1 MNYKEI
7 VEDLVNKGSDNIKK
21 KTVVLNDNKPILEK
35 EDFNVIEGNPRYWG
49 TDKYGRITGAIALLS
64 KNTIPII
71 TEKELEYP
79 RPYGWNENLEK
90 VKGVFESC
98 HIIAYNLSAQNTT
111 KENLF
116 IGTNDLNTS
125 IMKQIENEVN
135 NYIQNNY
142 YKVLY
147 KVTVKYKGKD
157 QIPLGI
163 LIEAQAIDD
172 EFSICSFCYNI
183 EKYFKFNYSDGSII
197 YDHRYLEKE
206 KTTLKNDKN
215 KIIEKTNKKETK
227 KAKTENKNI
236 EVKRDY
242 YINIKTKECHY
253 SKECEKLK
261 DVEAKY
267 IQGTRTTES
276 VILENEFKMCN
287 KCNTDKD

>member
-1 MNYKEI
+1 MNYKKI
-7 VEDLVNKGSDNIKK
+7 VEDLVKKGADNIKK
-21 KTVVLNDNKPILEK
+21 KTVILNDNKPILEK
-35 EDFNVIEGNPRYWG
+35 EDFNVAEGIPKYLG

-90 VKGVFESC
+90 VNGVFESC

-116 IGTNDLNTS
+116 IGTNDLNTG

-135 NYIQNNY
+135 KYIKNNDF
-142 YKVLY
+142 KVLY
-147 KVTVKYKGKD
+147 KVTVKYKGTD

-163 LIEAQAIDD
+163 LIEVQAIDD

-183 EKYFKFNYSDGSII
+183 EKYFKFNYSDGKMI
-197 YDHRYLEKE
+197 YDNRNLRKSKDNGKVTEE
-206 KTTLKNDKN
+206 QD
-215 KIIEKTNKKETK
+215 
-227 KAKTENKNI
+227 KAKKENKNI
-236 EVKRDY
+236 EAKRDY

-261 DVEAKY
+261 DIEAKY
-267 IQGTRTTES
+267 VQGTRTTES
-276 VILENEFKMCN
+276 VILKNEIELCN
-287 KCNTDKD
+287 ICINPNKLKKNKN

>member
-7 VEDLVNKGSDNIKK
+7 VEDLVNNGADNIKK
-21 KTVVLNDNKPILEK
+21 KTVILNDNKPILGK
-35 EDFNVIEGNPRYWG
+35 EDFNVIEGNPKYWG

-116 IGTNDLNTS
+116 IGTNDLNKS

-135 NYIQNNY
+135 NYIKNY
-142 YKVLY
+142 NSKVLY
-147 KVTVKYKGKD
+147 KVTVKYKGTD

-183 EKYFKFNYSDGSII
+183 ERYFKFNYSDGTMI
-197 YDHRYLEKE
+197 YDNRKFR
-206 KTTLKNDKN
+206 KAKDNGKV
-215 KIIEKTNKKETK
+215 IEKQD

-236 EVKRDY
+236 EIKRDY

-276 VILENEFKMCN
+276 VILESGFKMCN
-287 KCNTDKD
+287 KCNTDID